1 MIQRYSMKLKIDI
14 AQWSYDVYGISDF
27 SKVMQ
32 EFTVIKPDLVI
43 IDIQLPKFDGFHW
56 CRMIRAH
63 SNVPIIFLSSRDH
76 PTDMVMSMQ
85 LGADDFIQKPFHFDV
100 LIAKI
105 QATLRRVYN
114 YNTEKIELKTWCGA
128 TVDYEKNTVSNEA
141 GTIELTK
148 NEIFILK
155 QLIEQKNKIVS
166 REELINSLWDD
177 KRFISDN
184 TLTVNVNRLRKRLD
198 ELGLGHFIETKVGQ
212 GLYRRGRGKCM
223 IGKYLVERFSWIH
236 STFFF
241 MLFIIFVAY
250 LDSTIPFRPILY
262 IVFLSL
268 LMFTMFLIF
277 RYKKETYFYKS
288 LEAREVQS
296 GFNEYCRTREP
307 FRKNH

>member
-1 MIQRYSMKLKIDI
+1 MVYIQPVGDYSSCSSLPLEPIKVLLYNFKKKLESTVNPLFKLLLIEDDTTLFNEI
-14 AQWSYDVYGISDF
+14 KDRLAQWSYDIYGIGDF
-27 SKVMQ
+27 SKVVQ
-32 EFTVIKPDLVI
+32 EFTDIKPDLVI

-56 CRMIRAH
+56 CRMIRTH

-128 TVDYEKNTVSNEA
+128 TVDYEKNTVSAET

-155 QLIEQKNKIVS
+155 KLIEQKNKIVS

-212 GLYRRGRGKCM
+212 GY
-223 IGKYLVERFSWIH
+223 IAVE
-236 STFFF
+236 
-241 MLFIIFVAY
+241 
-250 LDSTIPFRPILY
+250 
-262 IVFLSL
+262 
-268 LMFTMFLIF
+268 
-277 RYKKETYFYKS
+277 
-288 LEAREVQS
+288 EA
-296 GFNEYCRTREP
+296 NA
-307 FRKNH
+307 